1 MEFLKRSWAEIS
13 LSALHSNISHI
24 KARIPS
30 TTEIMAV
37 VKADAYGHGCEVT
50 CHKLNELGITHFA
63 VSNINEAVEVRKICP
78 DAEILILG
86 YTPPEYS
93 QLLEQY
99 NIIQG
104 VVSSYHA
111 RMLSANAKKNIRCHV
126 KVDTGMGRIGV
137 KCGSALETANE
148 ILEITSL
155 PNLDIEGIYTHLAVA
170 DTDTD
175 DCRRYT
181 NHQIEFIK
189 KVSEILKLKGC
200 DLKHTH
206 FLNSAGSINYTDPA
220 STLARVGIIMYGLL
234 PNYPE
239 KIDVDLKPV
248 MSLKSIVSHVKT
260 IEEGTS
266 VSYGRTFIANKK
278 MDIATVTIGYADG
291 YPRLLSG
298 KADVLIHGSR
308 CPIVGRICMDQLMV
322 DVSHVKATVR
332 PGDIVTLIGTD
343 ENETI
348 SADELASLIGTIGYE
363 IVCGISKRVPRIIA
377 QD

>member
-1 MEFLKRSWAEIS
+1 
-13 LSALHSNISHI
+13 
-24 KARIPS
+24 
-30 TTEIMAV
+30 
-37 VKADAYGHGCEVT
+37 
-50 CHKLNELGITHFA
+50 
-63 VSNINEAVEVRKICP
+63 
-78 DAEILILG
+78 
-86 YTPPEYS
+86 
-93 QLLEQY
+93 
-99 NIIQG
+99 
-104 VVSSYHA
+104 
-111 RMLSANAKKNIRCHV
+111 
-126 KVDTGMGRIGV
+126 
-137 KCGSALETANE
+137 
-148 ILEITSL
+148 
-155 PNLDIEGIYTHLAVA
+155 
-170 DTDTD
+170 
-175 DCRRYT
+175 
-181 NHQIEFIK
+181 
-189 KVSEILKLKGC
+189 
-200 DLKHTH
+200 
-206 FLNSAGSINYTDPA
+206 
-220 STLARVGIIMYGLL
+220 MYGLL